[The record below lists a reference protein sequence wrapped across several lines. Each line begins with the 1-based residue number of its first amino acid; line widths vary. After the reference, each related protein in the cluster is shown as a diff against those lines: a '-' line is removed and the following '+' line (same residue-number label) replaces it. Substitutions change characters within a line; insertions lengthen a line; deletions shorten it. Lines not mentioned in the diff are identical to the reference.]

1 MGIQSTHDAKPKLC
15 QSNIMMT
22 GHLDITTRRLCGI
35 GFFIRLPLADMRDR
49 AILCS
54 LASYSVEGFVR
65 ARGRRENEIR
75 RAVDRYVISL
85 VEHLPEKTDCILT
98 AVHKGQYLLTLQV
111 SRHCLLPLQSGTALS
126 VLAILQR
133 RRRRAVLAVRILPN
147 KHKRFVN
154 EPHQETV
161 CDPPVRIS
169 LLASIPL
176 DCHSVYQTRF
186 QSIPFRSQR
195 LTPHG
200 IRSQPFCLWLPRR
213 KVSRF
218 GE

>member
-85 VEHLPEKTDCILT
+85 VEHLPEETDCILT
-98 AVHKGQYLLTLQV
+98 AVHKGQCLLTLQL
-111 SRHCLLPLQSGTALS
+111 SRHCVLPLQNSTA
-126 VLAILQR
+126 VQR
-133 RRRRAVLAVRILPN
+133 QKAVSAYFTSKQTLPFAFAERHSSLCAGN
-147 KHKRFVN
+147 TTTAAAARSARS
-154 EPHQETV
+154 PHT
-161 CDPPVRIS
+161 
-169 LLASIPL
+169 
-176 DCHSVYQTRF
+176 T
-186 QSIPFRSQR
+186 
-195 LTPHG
+195 
-200 IRSQPFCLWLPRR
+200 
-213 KVSRF
+213 K
-218 GE
+218 